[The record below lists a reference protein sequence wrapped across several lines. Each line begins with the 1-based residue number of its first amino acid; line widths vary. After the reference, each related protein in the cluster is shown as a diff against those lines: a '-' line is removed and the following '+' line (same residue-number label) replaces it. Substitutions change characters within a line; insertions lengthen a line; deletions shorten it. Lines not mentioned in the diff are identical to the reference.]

1 MGSIDFYA
9 RHWRLYTFFCCTP
22 GKKFG
27 AKIHFPEK
35 ISKLLPPRIVATRT
49 LRAFKYLISWV
60 LENHLFVVF

>member
-27 AKIHFPEK
+27 AKIHFSEK
-35 ISKLLPPRIVATRT
+35 ISKLLPPRIMATHT
-49 LRAFKYLISWV
+49 LRAFKYLIFRI
-60 LENHLFVVF
+60 LGIYFFVVF